1 MKFGALP
8 GLAFVLVALLTTG
21 ACIPDAATSLAYAYD
36 GVPGEAPSGLGASH
50 FRTSYQQQQSS
61 GARSGH
67 RGLRYD
73 EAANLVRA
81 NARSDGYRLAPNTT
95 GWTLPRGGGGAN
107 IGGRV
112 YTEHALERMAPRT
125 PQVMAELE
133 ARAVARAQAAGLK
146 PGTRGFGEWWGKYG
160 PDPRNIPPSVVEAE
174 IANPGSTGIRVIT
187 GSDGRV
193 ITVIPGG

>member
-81 NARSDGYRLAPNTT
+81 NARSDGYRLAPQAAGTSAVDATSAVSKAGRRPTAAVRQAADEAATDADGVLRCQACGDALTPTSGAPNSREFDHI
-95 GWTLPRGGGGAN
+95 WPFSRGGGRDIDN
-107 IGGRV
+107 IWDLCRTCNRQKGVR
-112 YTEHALERMAPRT
+112 TLE
-125 PQVMAELE
+125 
-133 ARAVARAQAAGLK
+133 
-146 PGTRGFGEWWGKYG
+146 EWGW
-160 PDPRNIPPSVVEAE
+160 PW
-174 IANPGSTGIRVIT
+174 
-187 GSDGRV
+187 
-193 ITVIPGG
+193 